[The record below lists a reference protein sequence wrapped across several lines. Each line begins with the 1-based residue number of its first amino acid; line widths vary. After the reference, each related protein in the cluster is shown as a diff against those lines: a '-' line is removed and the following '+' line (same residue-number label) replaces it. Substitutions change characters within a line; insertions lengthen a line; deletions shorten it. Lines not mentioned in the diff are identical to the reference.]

1 MKESGR
7 IVPVEPV
14 VSKRTVSLCHG
25 SISYRQQIAR
35 VFVHPVACLN
45 RLVLSLYIHFPSNLL
60 FPEQRRRCCSPVP
73 MEDKTVT
80 PISTP
85 SSESA
90 TFDIG
95 SIQVKTKYILAIRV
109 FCFVCYFIM
118 RSAAGDLGT
127 LNWICAQMDLPLLN
141 VRVVIAWGLYYHTLT
156 GVSGINKHCGMGS
169 ARA

>member
-95 SIQVKTKYILAIRV
+95 SIQVKTKYILSKRV
-109 FCFVCYFIM
+109 FCCVCYFIM
-118 RSAAGDLGT
+118 RIAQQVTWVHWTGFARR
-127 LNWICAQMDLPLLN
+127 WICHYWTCVWLLP
-141 VRVVIAWGLYYHTLT
+141 
-156 GVSGINKHCGMGS
+156 GVCIIT
-169 ARA
+169 R